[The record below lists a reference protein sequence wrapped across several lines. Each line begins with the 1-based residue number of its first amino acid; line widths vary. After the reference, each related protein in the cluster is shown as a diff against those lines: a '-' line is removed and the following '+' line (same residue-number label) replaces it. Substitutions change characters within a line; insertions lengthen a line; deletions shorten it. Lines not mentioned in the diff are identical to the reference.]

1 MEARDNFVSL
11 LQEAFFRTQTD
22 EESAELITT
31 PGPNP
36 GIPGGQ
42 QLQKNKDTKA
52 VDFLNANIFGG
63 ANSGQFMTVRISRVA
78 SSPGCGNAVNAINAA
93 GGLVPALV
101 PAVLQRYQCGV
112 CWTWLEGRMRAKCLT
127 QDGYDD
133 VRLVE

>member
-1 MEARDNFVSL
+1 MIS
-11 LQEAFFRTQTD
+11 
-22 EESAELITT
+22 T

-78 SSPGCGNAVNAINAA
+78 SSPGCSNAVNAINAA
-93 GGLVPALV
+93 GGLVPQLAPFFGLISV
-101 PAVLQRYQCGV
+101 V
-112 CWTWLEGRMRAKCLT
+112 CAGLG
-127 QDGYDD
+127 
-133 VRLVE
+133 